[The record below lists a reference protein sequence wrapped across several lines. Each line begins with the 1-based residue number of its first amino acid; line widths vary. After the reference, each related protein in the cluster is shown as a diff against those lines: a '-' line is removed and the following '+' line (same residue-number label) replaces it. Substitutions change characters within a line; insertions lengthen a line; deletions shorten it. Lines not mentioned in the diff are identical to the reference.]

1 MRRTIASA
9 KTWARIIKGWPGPV
23 LGLTATPW
31 RLKKTEG
38 FDDLFHSLIVGPS
51 VRQLIKLG
59 ALVQPIVKYPRA
71 STENPE
77 GGRIVGKGNSGR
89 RLFSMSQTTAGNSDT
104 ILVKYAIKWL
114 INERS
119 PTSRA
124 LVYACGVVHGE
135 RLLEFALEMGL
146 NAALITGKTPKEERL
161 AINEGADK
169 PGCRYRHQL

>member
-1 MRRTIASA
+1 M
-9 KTWARIIKGWPGPV
+9 

-51 VRQLIKLG
+51 VRQLIKQG

-71 STENPE
+71 SAENPE
-77 GGRIVGKGNSGR
+77 GGRVVGKGNSGGDY
-89 RLFSMSQTTAGNSDT
+89 STSATVAGNSDT

-135 RLLEFALEMGL
+135 RLLEFALRWG
-146 NAALITGKTPKEERL
+146 
-161 AINEGADK
+161 
-169 PGCRYRHQL
+169 